1 MDIIIAGGGKTG
13 LTLAKQLIA
22 EGHNITLVDVDSKV
36 LETAVERYDAM
47 AVCGNCASKQVLLQA
62 GVEEAELVIAVADAD
77 EVNLL
82 CCMTA
87 HGLNSKV
94 HTIARIRDPQYSE
107 QVMTMPEVFPLSLTV
122 NPEKRAARE
131 IERLLKF
138 PGFLRREAFAKG
150 RVEIVELRIEA
161 DSKLRNIAL
170 SDMSSVV
177 KCRVLVC
184 AVLRDGTAV
193 APSGN
198 FVLQEGDRIFVTA
211 PTSVLAELLKNLGI
225 ITRRVR
231 KVLIGGGGRVSY
243 YLAKLLEDDRMDVV
257 VMDRDH
263 ERCVELAA
271 ELPTTTVIHGDC
283 SNLQILEDQGIDNVD
298 AFASM
303 TGMDETNIVAS
314 MFAVSRQVP
323 QVITKVSRGQSNV
336 AASLSLGSVIC
347 PKELCS
353 NDIVRYVRA
362 MQNQH
367 GAAISVHSIA
377 DGQVEA
383 VEFLVDEKTKY
394 QDKPLKQLKLK
405 SNLLIA
411 SITHGAQTQI
421 PNGDSTFT
429 EGDTVVVVT
438 SGRGVLRT
446 INDIFA

>member
-22 EGHNITLVDVDSKV
+22 EGHNITLVDSDSKV
-36 LETAVERYDAM
+36 LETALERHDAM
-47 AVCGNCASKQVLLQA
+47 AVCGNCASKEVLLQA
-62 GVEEAELVIAVADAD
+62 GVKEAELVIAVADAD

-87 HGLNSKV
+87 HGLNKKV

-107 QVMTMPEVFPLSLTV
+107 QVMTMPDVFPLSLTV

-150 RVEIVELRIEA
+150 RVEIVELRI
-161 DSKLRNIAL
+161 DQNSKLRNVAL
-170 SDMSSVV
+170 SEMSGIV

-184 AVLRDGTAV
+184 AVLRAGTAV

-225 ITRRVR
+225 MTRRVR

-243 YLAKLLEDDRMDVV
+243 YLAKQLEDDRMDVIL
-257 VMDRDH
+257 MDRDH
-263 ERCVELAA
+263 DRCTELAA
-271 ELPTTTVIHGDC
+271 ELPTTTIIHGDC
-283 SNLQILEDQGIDNVD
+283 SNLQTLEDQGLDNMD

-323 QVITKVSRGQSNV
+323 QVVTKVSRGQSNV

-383 VEFLVDEKTKY
+383 VEFLVDEKTRH
-394 QDKPLKQLKLK
+394 QDTPLKQLKLK
-405 SNLLIA
+405 NNVLIA
-411 SITHGAQTQI
+411 SITHGAETQI
-421 PNGDSTFT
+421 PNGDSSFT

-438 SGRGVLRT
+438 SGRGVLKT